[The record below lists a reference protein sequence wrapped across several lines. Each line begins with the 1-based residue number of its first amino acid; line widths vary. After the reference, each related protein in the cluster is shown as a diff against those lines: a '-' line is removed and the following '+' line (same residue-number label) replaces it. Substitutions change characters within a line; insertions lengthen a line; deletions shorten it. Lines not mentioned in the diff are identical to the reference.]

1 MIVKIISP
9 LILFFLGYFLKKLG
23 LFGKD
28 AGDTMLKLVFYV
40 AQPAAILSSVS
51 FINFDSSLL
60 ILPFLPAVV
69 STAILGIA
77 FLIGRKLSMNSKKLG
92 TFLVGTAIMNT
103 GFSLPFVIA
112 VYGNEGLARMVLI
125 DVGNAF
131 FVFSVVYILAAFYGD
146 NNVSKS
152 FIAKK
157 LLISPPLWALVLA
170 LIINIFNLTIPTVL
184 MSTVQTI
191 SYMIVPLIMI
201 ALGIY
206 FSPKIFGLTHE
217 FLAVFIRM
225 GLGLLLGLAIVNIFN
240 IAGMTAAVILIALA
254 SPIGYNTLTFSSL
267 EKLDDEFAASMISV
281 SIVCG
286 ILLIPVLMA
295 VYGA

>member
-1 MIVKIISP
+1 
-9 LILFFLGYFLKKLG
+9 
-23 LFGKD
+23 
-28 AGDTMLKLVFYV
+28 
-40 AQPAAILSSVS
+40 
-51 FINFDSSLL
+51 
-60 ILPFLPAVV
+60 
-69 STAILGIA
+69 
-77 FLIGRKLSMNSKKLG
+77 
-92 TFLVGTAIMNT
+92 
-103 GFSLPFVIA
+103 VIA

-131 FVFSVVYILAAFYGD
+131 FVFSVVYILATFYGD

-184 MSTVQTI
+184 MNTVQTI

-225 GLGLLLGLAIVNIFN
+225 GLGLLLGLAIVNFFN

-295 VYGA
+295 LYGA